1 MNRPADIPHETYERA
16 VTLCRRFRNASNQ
29 EELVAR
35 VLMAL
40 DTKPGR
46 AGLTNQQAAALK
58 FIERYQDE
66 HQAGPTYDE
75 IKDALGLASKSGV
88 HRLVHA
94 LIERGALNALPSRWR
109 SVSIRRAA

>member
-1 MNRPADIPHETYERA
+1 MTHPADIPHETYERA
-16 VTLCRRFRNASNQ
+16 VTLCRRFHNASTQ

-40 DTKPGR
+40 DTRQSR
-46 AGLTNQQAAALK
+46 AGLTTQQAAALD
-58 FIERYQDE
+58 FIERYQAE
-66 HQAGPTYDE
+66 HNCGPSFDE